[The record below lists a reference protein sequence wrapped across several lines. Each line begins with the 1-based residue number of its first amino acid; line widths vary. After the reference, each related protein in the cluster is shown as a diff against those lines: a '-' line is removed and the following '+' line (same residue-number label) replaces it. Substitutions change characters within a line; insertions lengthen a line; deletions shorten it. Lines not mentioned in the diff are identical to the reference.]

1 MRFMR
6 MEKLGV
12 LHLEVG
18 QLAEMRTFVRGFR
31 GAWFRCK
38 IKDVFLEKNK
48 ILLEYYDFSDEEIS
62 WAKIYEVPHYGRKSK
77 QIKKQLMMRPH
88 YPQMH
93 HTSEMPPVNS
103 ISEVCVI
110 NDGTWKVGDLV
121 DWFEDSSYW
130 SARVIKVLSDD
141 KVKIELPMAPAGE
154 GGVHEAF
161 CKDLRPSLDWSA
173 GKGWTLATMEGQ
185 SSCSAQL
192 IFPSQQDEVNCLDSE
207 REEASST
214 SRISAAIAI
223 EGGDRERQQEAN
235 KMNSEQVKMDGKA
248 VISSSSSSSEDSI
261 STLHVEESKEEEVV
275 VGSAEY
281 SSSIELNMMHEE
293 TLEATILDLEELA
306 NRIKWIK
313 SILETNQDTSS
324 LSSSSRWKFT

>member
-141 KVKIELPMAPAGE
+141 KVK
-154 GGVHEAF
+154 
-161 CKDLRPSLDWSA
+161 
-173 GKGWTLATMEGQ
+173 EGQ